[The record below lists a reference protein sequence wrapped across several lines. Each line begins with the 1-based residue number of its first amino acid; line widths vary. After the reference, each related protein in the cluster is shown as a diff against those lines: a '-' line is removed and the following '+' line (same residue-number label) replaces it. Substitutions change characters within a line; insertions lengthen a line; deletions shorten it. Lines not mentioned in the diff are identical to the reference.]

1 MNKKGVTLIELVVTM
16 VVIAILA
23 LIAFVTLEP
32 YKGIKLRTA
41 AEKLSL
47 DLLYTRN
54 LALATVKWYGVSF
67 EADPANAYTVY
78 LTNGTADTIINDP
91 SQPGKDFKIYIQ
103 DVYDGVKISQVQIA
117 GGNKIEFD
125 PMGTPFPD
133 KSGARLSAEA
143 VVILSYRGLTA
154 EVRVTPRTGRSYIQ

>member
-1 MNKKGVTLIELVVTM
+1 MKKKGVTLIELVATM

-23 LIAFVTLEP
+23 LIAFVALEP

-67 EADPANAYTVY
+67 EADPANSYIVY
-78 LTNGTADTIINDP
+78 ETDGTTDTLIKDP
-91 SQPGKDFKIYIQ
+91 SLPGKDFIINIK
-103 DVYDGVKISQVQIA
+103 DVYDGVMISQVQIA

-133 KSGARLSAEA
+133 KGATRLTVEAA
-143 VVILSYRGLTA
+143 VVLSYRGLTA